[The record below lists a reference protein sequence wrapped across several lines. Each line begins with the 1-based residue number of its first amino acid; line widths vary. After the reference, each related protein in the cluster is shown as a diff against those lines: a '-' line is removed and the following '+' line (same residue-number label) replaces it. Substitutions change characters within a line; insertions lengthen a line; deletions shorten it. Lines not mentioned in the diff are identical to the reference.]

1 MSGYSHDEAIGQ
13 DDPAG
18 PSLFL
23 QKPMTNEALVG
34 AVRRSIG

>member
-1 MSGYSHDEAIGQ
+1 MGE

-23 QKPMTNEALVG
+23 QKPMTGEALVD
-34 AVRRSIG
+34 AVRRLIG